1 MFDYTQISSFLL
13 HNESIGVSPQGE
25 NRDYPLEGI
34 IGVFFSQK

>member
-13 HNESIGVSPQGE
+13 HNEKHPSV
-25 NRDYPLEGI
+25 YPLEGI